1 MPGPDQTKALF
12 RYLFAYSNGH
22 PVAVFDLEENFEE
35 GDRILEATADS
46 GATLKVAV
54 VGDTS
59 ALDFDAT
66 EWPELLAAAYEMFV
80 NDGKLASDRIE
91 WVRLKATT

>member
-1 MPGPDQTKALF
+1 MPDSEQTKALF

-22 PVAVFDLEENFEE
+22 PVAVFDLEQNSEL
-35 GDRILEATADS
+35 GDRILEATANS

-80 NDGKLASDRIE
+80 NDGKVASNHIE
-91 WVRLKATT
+91 WVRMN